1 MGSSWHV
8 DETYTKVKGVGKY
21 LYRAIDK
28 EGKTIDFLLN
38 AKREQAVAIRFF
50 ENAIQDNGIPK
61 KVSMDK
67 SSANKSAIDK
77 IIEGKNISVIVRQ
90 LKYLNNIVEQD
101 QRAIKRITK
110 RMPGFTSFQAAK
122 NVLVGITNPSRVNV
136 KIKLSINLVFEC

>member
-1 MGSSWHV
+1 M
-8 DETYTKVKGVGKY
+8 
-21 LYRAIDK
+21 
-28 EGKTIDFLLN
+28 N

-77 IIEGKNISVIVRQ
+77 IIDGKNISVIVRQ